1 MDHPDW
7 NASRAYTYT
16 EDTEKTVS
24 RLHPSLS
31 WKRSFH
37 DHLLTVGTGLWY
49 SKTNNDGEFH
59 YKERG
64 GAYAFKYNKT
74 AFRLL
79 SFYGSLTYQFKDRV
93 DVTVVYRRDHYKEI
107 QEEDRIITYL
117 QEPYSVGTNS
127 FGVNASWR
135 ALKGLKLRAS
145 YDSNAATLYLGF
157 PGDPFAKTQNYDFG
171 VDFHIN
177 SGRLGVTTDIYRN
190 KLTDQL
196 LLDSSPQNP
205 ESLSVY
211 NVGWE
216 WMVYG
221 NPVEGDGKDSFR
233 WDTQMTF
240 DLNRNRLD
248 LDNEQYTPG
257 LANAISFGFE
267 SYAASRDGDAINSAY
282 QSNNGTSEYLGT
294 TTPLFTVN
302 FANTLSW
309 KGVSLY
315 FNFRWMQGNDGHFLG
330 YNPNSAN
337 NPQYPYTLP
346 YWQPRTFLK
355 LKDLV
360 LSYDLPLHV
369 SWLRGASVYL
379 SGTDLFTL
387 TNWDGFDP
395 ENASGIPFHPISSR
409 SLPYG
414 TFRTLA
420 LGINLN
426 L

>member
-1 MDHPDW
+1 MDHPDR

-117 QEPYSVGTNS
+117 REPYSVGTNS

-145 YDSNAATLYLGF
+145 YDSNAATLYLGY

-240 DLNRNRLD
+240 DMNRNRLD

-360 LSYDLPLHV
+360 LSYDLPLQV

-409 SLPYG
+409 TLPYG

-420 LGINLN
+420 LGINLQ